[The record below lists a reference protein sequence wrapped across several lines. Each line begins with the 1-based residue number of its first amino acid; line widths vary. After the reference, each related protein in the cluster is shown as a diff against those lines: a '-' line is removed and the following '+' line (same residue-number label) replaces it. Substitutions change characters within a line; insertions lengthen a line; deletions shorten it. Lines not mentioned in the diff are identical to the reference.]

1 MTHDQNGAPEPDDEE
16 DIRSLVLARIGAP
29 ERYVIPRPYELN
41 LDGVWTQPTGRDGMP
56 LPKVR
61 IAFAPLIVLRLFTD
75 PSGEQ
80 LVELAWADGTA
91 AVSRT
96 VARSIAKSGRKL
108 VQTLGNAGI
117 PIVEADAR
125 SVERYLAALESANR
139 ATIPRDH
146 LARQLGWQTNG
157 DFVTGQDT
165 PWHIEPVFEEQRT
178 TVAAHHPC
186 GTLAEWG
193 VVIKKIE
200 PYPLVRAM
208 LAAAF
213 ATALLRPL
221 NVDSFTI
228 DLSGRSTGGKSTA
241 AKTAYSAWG
250 CPTEKGGGI
259 ASWRTS
265 IFAAEKRLN
274 LCNGVPVVFDETRAV
289 KDEDIIDKVL
299 YQVPMN
305 RGTQRGNG
313 WPNELPWHTILI
325 STGEQSAL
333 SFTTNEGASAR
344 ILSLRGAPFGRDGE
358 RSARVAREVG
368 AGIEEQY
375 GTAGPA
381 FAARLR
387 EHLAATGAAEELRRR
402 HAALAA
408 RHREGGDVGRRRAV
422 LIGALRLAAEL
433 AHEWDV
439 CPLPSLD
446 ERVWADLFAVEQERD
461 DRGEMALD
469 IAREFVAKQEHRMW
483 TALTRPEHIP
493 PGGWIGA
500 YLEEDGRKT
509 VVLLAA
515 VLGEELQ
522 RRGYRIDAAR
532 EAWRDRGQITLDAKG
547 ELVRRRFGSIRN
559 RVYEFDRRVFDCQ
572 EFTEDTLPNPDD
584 SCPDCGWAFGSTG
597 HHDACEGGAADA

>member
-1 MTHDQNGAPEPDDEE
+1 MTVDTPEAPTEE
-16 DIRSLVLARIGAP
+16 LGDIRSVVLARMGAP
-29 ERYVIPRPYELN
+29 ERYNIPHPYS
-41 LDGVWTQPTGRDGMP
+41 LDFEGVWMARADDQPP
-56 LPKVR
+56 AR
-61 IAFAPLIVLRLFTD
+61 IAFAPLIVLRIFTD
-75 PSGEQ
+75 PAGEQ
-80 LVELAWADGTA
+80 LVELAWADGTRG
-91 AVSRT
+91 VSRT
-96 VARSIAKSGRKL
+96 IPRSVAKSGRKL
-108 VQTLGNAGI
+108 VQVLGNAGI

-125 SVERYLAALESANR
+125 AVERYLAALEAANR
-139 ATIPRDH
+139 SAIPRDH
-146 LARQLGWQTNG
+146 LARQLGWQANG

-165 PWHIEPVFEEQRT
+165 PWHVEPTFEEQRT
-178 TVAAHHPC
+178 TVAAHHPR

-200 PYPLVRAM
+200 PYPIVRAM
-208 LAAAF
+208 LASAF
-213 ATALLRPL
+213 ATPLLRPL
-221 NVDSFTI
+221 GIDSFTL
-228 DLSGRSTGGKSTA
+228 DLSGRSTGGKSTS
-241 AKTAYSAWG
+241 AKAAYSAWG

-325 STGEQSAL
+325 STGEQPAL

-368 AGIEEQY
+368 TGIEEQY

-387 EHLAATGAAEELRRR
+387 ENLAATGGAEELRRR
-402 HAALAA
+402 HAGLAA

-433 AHEWDV
+433 AYEWDV

-446 ERVWADLFAVEQERD
+446 ERQWTDLFAVEQSRD

-469 IAREFVAKQEHRMW
+469 IAREFVAKQQHRMW
-483 TALTRPEHIP
+483 TQTGSLLNQQTP

-500 YLEEDGRKT
+500 FLNHDGADR

-515 VLGEELQ
+515 VLGEELA

-532 EAWRDRGQITLDAKG
+532 EAWRDRGQITLDATG

-559 RVYEFDRRVFDCQ
+559 RVYEFDKRVFDCEETTQ
-572 EFTEDTLPNPDD
+572 DPLPSPDD
-584 SCPDCGWAFGSTG
+584 PCPECGWAFESTG
-597 HHDACEGGAADA
+597 HRDRCEGGVSDE